1 MGRIEVCFK
10 PHLAPGPGFRLPALK
25 DCYYSQLLKILAVIF
40 SNFVTTL
47 LLLCYYFVTVERTL
61 EFALDV
67 LCVSKIMRHILKKT
81 LILHNLLIQLFLA
94 LHNWSML

>member
-25 DCYYSQLLKILAVIF
+25 DCYYSQLLKTLAVIF
-40 SNFVTTL
+40 QTL

-67 LCVSKIMRHILKKT
+67 LCVSKIMRHILKET

-94 LHNWSML
+94 LHNWSMR